1 VRKDVDGN
9 RHPETALEH
18 AALCLRWSEGRGVR
32 MSVSRDGTIT
42 VDSNGADITP
52 LTDEEFEG
60 WVRSVADALRQIL
73 IARRQPPTVH

>member
-1 VRKDVDGN
+1 
-9 RHPETALEH
+9 
-18 AALCLRWSEGRGVR
+18 